1 MIMSVLKSVTHIMN
15 YYYDMY
21 VWSSSLIYLQLI
33 LDSMIMRDRA
43 NDLTCSAFFDILWD
57 GSCFCLDT
65 ELMRQAT
72 DVVNGWELIGPDSDP
87 VYSICRSAN
96 TVYTYLI
103 IYFILVLDVW
113 FILHFH
119 SLYCL

>member
-1 MIMSVLKSVTHIMN
+1 MIMSVLKSVTHIL
-15 YYYDMY
+15 Y
-21 VWSSSLIYLQLI
+21 VWSGSLIYLQFI

-43 NDLTCSAFFDILWD
+43 NDLTCSAFLIFYGMVPASVWIQNLWD
-57 GSCFCLDT
+57 KQQTS
-65 ELMRQAT
+65 
-72 DVVNGWELIGPDSDP
+72 VSGWELIGPDCDP